1 MSTNDFRERVAV
13 VLPSLDPDEKLAA
26 IVNDVF
32 EIGFKHVL
40 LVDDGS
46 KAENK
51 HFFPTGSGI
60 IMLTH
65 EVNRGKGAAL
75 KTALSYLLKNCPD
88 AAGCVTADSDGQ
100 HTAKDIRAVSER
112 MLETGHFV
120 LGSRDFSLPDVPKK
134 SRVGNRLSSVLLSLF
149 CGVHIRDTQTGLR
162 AMPASC
168 FFNMTLVDGSRF
180 EYETNVLLALGDMKL
195 KYEELTI
202 DTVYL
207 NENKGSHFRP
217 IRDSVRIFGL
227 IFRYIFSS
235 LVAFLVDIGIF
246 SLLYNVVGLSNVLLS
261 TILARVVS
269 ASCNFALNRQM
280 VFHSREALPKSI
292 LKYAAVAIPIML
304 VSGFG
309 VTGLVKLF
317 GLAEGSFFATLI
329 KLIVDTIL
337 FAVNFGVQRTWV
349 FKKK

>member
-1 MSTNDFRERVAV
+1 MMNTSIENVYV
-13 VLPSLDPDEKLAA
+13 VIPSLDPDEKLAA

-46 KAENK
+46 KNENK
-51 HFFPTGSGI
+51 HFFPTGDGI
-60 IMLTH
+60 VLLTH
-65 EVNRGKGAAL
+65 EINKGKGAAL
-75 KTALSYLLKNCPD
+75 KTALSYLNANCPD

-100 HTAKDIRAVSER
+100 HTAKDIKAVTER

-134 SRVGNRLSSVLLSLF
+134 SLVGNRLSSVLLSLF

-168 FFNMTLVDGSRF
+168 FYDMTLVDGSRF

-217 IRDSVRIFGL
+217 IRDSIRIFGL
-227 IFRYIFSS
+227 IIRYVLTS
-235 LVAFLVDIGIF
+235 LIAFLIDIGIF
-246 SLLYNVVGLSNVLLS
+246 TLLYNVVKLPNVLLA
-261 TILARVVS
+261 TVAARVVS
-269 ASCNFALNRQM
+269 ASCNFALNRRV
-280 VFHSREALPKSI
+280 VFRSRESLPKSI
-292 LKYAAVAIPIML
+292 IKYAAVAIPIML
-304 VSGFG
+304 ISGFG